1 MYNDK
6 DFLDIMDEDELVDC
20 VKQMRHDAEDAI
32 SERVKVSRKAWLYLL
47 GNQYLIDEG
56 EAYVDAE
63 MPSWKFRLTRT
74 IVAPVID
81 T

>member
-47 GNQYLIDEG
+47 GNQYVIDEG
-56 EAYVDAE
+56 EA
-63 MPSWKFRLTRT
+63 
-74 IVAPVID
+74 
-81 T
+81 